1 MHTRRFLASAA
12 LSLAVLA
19 PLGQPALAATARAS
33 DPVQIYS
40 APHNTST
47 LLGVL
52 TANEVVRLDR
62 CTSDGI
68 WCRVLHDGPTGWV
81 LASFLIGAE
90 AKIEATSG
98 RSITDGPIDQDSD
111 TGNHHHQRN

>member
-1 MHTRRFLASAA
+1 MQTRRLLASIA
-12 LSLAVLA
+12 LSLAALA
-19 PLGQPALAATARAS
+19 PLSQPALAATARAS
-33 DPVQIYS
+33 DPVEIYS

-52 TANEVVRLDR
+52 KANEVVNLDR
-62 CTSDGI
+62 CTADGI

-81 LASFLIGAE
+81 LASFLVGAA

-98 RSITDGPIDQDSD
+98 RSITDPPIDQDSD
-111 TGNHHHQRN
+111 TGHFHHSRN